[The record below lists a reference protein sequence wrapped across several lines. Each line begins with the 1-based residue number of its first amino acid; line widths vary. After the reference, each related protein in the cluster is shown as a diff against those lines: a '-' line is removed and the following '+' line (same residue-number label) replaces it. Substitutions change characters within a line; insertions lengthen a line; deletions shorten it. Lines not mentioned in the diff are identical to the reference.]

1 MTHATEIKRIIREYY
16 EDLYANKLDSLD
28 KNGYISEN
36 TQHTKTKYWRHEN
49 MNRPVSGRETESVIT
64 PLPPLLQ
71 YDQCLHK
78 RRLAHRQRDNQ
89 VKTWG
94 ESGHPQAKE
103 KGLRR
108 NHAGNTFIWDFS
120 LQEPE
125 KKNESSF
132 FTPQS
137 VVLCTSFVT
146 PANWNNA
153 MIISFLQIWGSSS
166 SARYRRRHRTWGEP
180 MSQWES
186 EAPLPMCLAW
196 NLGDPARG
204 QSALTLSQWQQWV
217 TRGWCE
223 AGGLWTHTCEWHQGW
238 EQSHR
243 GWSAGR
249 QSTGK
254 AKTKFNKDQNFP
266 AEFPRVQFR
275 PGIFLEWLQLPGTK
289 KKNTAEPVQG
299 GV

>member
-1 MTHATEIKRIIREYY
+1 
-16 EDLYANKLDSLD
+16 
-28 KNGYISEN
+28 
-36 TQHTKTKYWRHEN
+36 

-196 NLGDPARG
+196 NQTQPGDRAHWPFLSGNSGWHVGGVRLEASGLTPVNDTRAGNRATEGGQQAGRARG
-204 QSALTLSQWQQWV
+204 RRRPS
-217 TRGWCE
+217 
-223 AGGLWTHTCEWHQGW
+223 
-238 EQSHR
+238 
-243 GWSAGR
+243 
-249 QSTGK
+249 ST
-254 AKTKFNKDQNFP
+254 KTKTSPLSFQGCSSGQASSWSGFSYLG
-266 AEFPRVQFR
+266 Q
-275 PGIFLEWLQLPGTK
+275 K
-289 KKNTAEPVQG
+289 KKHCWTSARRCVDWVLPRTCNFSGNGTMGE
-299 GV
+299 